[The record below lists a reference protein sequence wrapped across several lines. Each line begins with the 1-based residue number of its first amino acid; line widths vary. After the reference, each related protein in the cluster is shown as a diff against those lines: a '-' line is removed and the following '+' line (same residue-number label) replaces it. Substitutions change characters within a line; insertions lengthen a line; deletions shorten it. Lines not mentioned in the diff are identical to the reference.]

1 MLDGMSEPDLWDP
14 GSPRNRDRT
23 RESKRQVRGL
33 LMAWDPIGVSGVPE
47 AANEY
52 DCMIS
57 PLLHCLFEGAGTRSL
72 AELISHERSSHFG
85 LGPDVASDRQ
95 LAESLTAWWETRRG
109 TATLHCAALRA
120 AEVYVVGVSEKQT
133 PKSALGRLDNF
144 SILSNQ
150 LRLKWIESPS
160 VLILDRC
167 GHISAAIRSKLR
179 GRVHAGSKKVLNHEL
194 ATWESKYFGV
204 AIYCTQAC

>member
-1 MLDGMSEPDLWDP
+1 MLNGVSEPDPWDP

-23 RESKRQVRGL
+23 RESKRQVRRL

-47 AANEY
+47 AADEY

-95 LAESLTAWWETRRG
+95 LAERLTAWWETR
-109 TATLHCAALRA
+109 
-120 AEVYVVGVSEKQT
+120 
-133 PKSALGRLDNF
+133 
-144 SILSNQ
+144 LS
-150 LRLKWIESPS
+150 
-160 VLILDRC
+160 
-167 GHISAAIRSKLR
+167 
-179 GRVHAGSKKVLNHEL
+179 
-194 ATWESKYFGV
+194 T
-204 AIYCTQAC
+204 TT